1 MANIDLRYLLGGAM
15 KSFAQISRLLG
26 LISLGILLT
35 FSIPLL
41 ARDIQLP
48 ASRAVEVRQIRG
60 TVTYQGRP
68 ARVGDRLTA
77 PGQQIVT
84 GRQSSAVL
92 AVDTGIATINV
103 AELTTVQV
111 QNLSMAA
118 NGGRITRLSV
128 PRGQAR
134 IQARPL
140 TNPNSRLE
148 VSSPA
153 GVAGVR
159 GTVFGVGV
167 GPNGKTGVSTLE
179 GAVATTAKG
188 RTVTINSGYSS
199 LVFPGDAPTQPKL
212 TQENLK
218 YELISL
224 SPINR
229 NRARLICTVDPLN
242 LIFLNDQ
249 PLAMDRTGRVDTLV
263 PRPANAEY
271 RVVVRSPLGK
281 EELHMIGADLL
292 K

>member
-1 MANIDLRYLLGGAM
+1 M
-15 KSFAQISRLLG
+15 KFSLPQISRLVAL
-26 LISLGILLT
+26 LFLGILLT
-35 FSIPLL
+35 FAIPLL

-48 ASRAVEVRQIRG
+48 ASRFVEVRQIRG

-68 ARVGDRLTA
+68 ARVGDRLTRS
-77 PGQQIVT
+77 GQQIST

-92 AVDTGIATINV
+92 AVDSGIARINV

-111 QNLSMAA
+111 QGLSIA

-148 VSSPA
+148 ISSPA
-153 GVAGVR
+153 GVTGVR
-159 GTVFGVGV
+159 GTEFGVGV
-167 GPNGKTGVSTLE
+167 GPGGKTGVSTLE
-179 GAVATTAKG
+179 GAVATSAKG
-188 RTVTINSGYSS
+188 RTVTVNGGYSS
-199 LVFPGDAPTQPKL
+199 LVFPGDPPTPPKL

-224 SPINR
+224 SAIDR
-229 NRARLICTVDPLN
+229 NRVRLICTVDPLN
-242 LIFLNDQ
+242 LVFLNDQ
-249 PLAMDRTGRVDTLV
+249 PLEMDKTGKIDTVL
-263 PRPANAEY
+263 PMPANSDY
-271 RVVVRSPLGK
+271 RLVIRTPLGNQ
-281 EELHMIGADLL
+281 ESHEIGSALL

>member
-1 MANIDLRYLLGGAM
+1 M
-15 KSFAQISRLLG
+15 KFSLPQISRLVAL
-26 LISLGILLT
+26 LFLGILLT
-35 FSIPLL
+35 FAIPLL

-48 ASRAVEVRQIRG
+48 ASRFVEVRQIRG

-68 ARVGDRLTA
+68 ARVGDRLTRS
-77 PGQQIVT
+77 GQQIST

-92 AVDTGIATINV
+92 AVDSGIARINV

-111 QNLSMAA
+111 QGLSIA

-148 VSSPA
+148 ISSPA
-153 GVAGVR
+153 GVTGVR
-159 GTVFGVGV
+159 GTEFGVGV
-167 GPNGKTGVSTLE
+167 GPGGKTGVSTLE

-188 RTVTINSGYSS
+188 RTVTVNGGYSS
-199 LVFPGDAPTQPKL
+199 LVFPGDPPTPPKL

-224 SPINR
+224 SAIDR
-229 NRARLICTVDPLN
+229 NRVRLICTVDPLN
-242 LIFLNDQ
+242 LVFLNDQ
-249 PLAMDRTGRVDTLV
+249 PLEMDKTGKIDTVL
-263 PRPANAEY
+263 PMPANSDY
-271 RVVVRSPLGK
+271 RLVIRTPLGNQ
-281 EELHMIGADLL
+281 ESHEIGSALL

>member
-1 MANIDLRYLLGGAM
+1 M
-15 KSFAQISRLLG
+15 KFSLPQFSRLVAL
-26 LISLGILLT
+26 LFFGILLT
-35 FSIPLL
+35 FAIPLL

-48 ASRAVEVRQIRG
+48 ASRFVEVRQIRG

-68 ARVGDRLTA
+68 ARVGDRLTRS
-77 PGQQIVT
+77 GQQIST

-92 AVDTGIATINV
+92 AVDSGIARINV

-111 QNLSMAA
+111 QGLSIA

-148 VSSPA
+148 ISSPA
-153 GVAGVR
+153 GVTGVR
-159 GTVFGVGV
+159 GTEFGVGV
-167 GPNGKTGVSTLE
+167 GPGGKTGVSTLE

-188 RTVTINSGYSS
+188 RTVTVNGGYSS
-199 LVFPGDAPTQPKL
+199 LVFPGDPPTPPKL

-224 SPINR
+224 SAIDR
-229 NRARLICTVDPLN
+229 NRVRLICTVDPLN
-242 LIFLNDQ
+242 LVFLNDQ
-249 PLAMDRTGRVDTLV
+249 PLEMDKTGKIDTVL
-263 PRPANAEY
+263 PMPANSDY
-271 RVVVRSPLGK
+271 RLVIRTPLGNQ
-281 EELHMIGADLL
+281 ESHEIGSALL

>member
-1 MANIDLRYLLGGAM
+1 M
-15 KSFAQISRLLG
+15 KSLPQIFRLVAL
-26 LISLGILLT
+26 LFVGILLT

-48 ASRAVEVRQIRG
+48 ASRSVEIRQIRG

-68 ARVGDRLTA
+68 ARVGDRLTS

-92 AVDTGIATINV
+92 TVDTGIATINV
-103 AELTTVQV
+103 AELTTIQV

-140 TNPNSRLE
+140 TNSNSRLE
-148 VSSPA
+148 ISSPA
-153 GVAGVR
+153 GVTGVR
-159 GTVFGVGV
+159 GTEFGVGV

-188 RTVTINSGYSS
+188 RTVTVNSGYSS
-199 LVFPGDAPTQPKL
+199 LVFPGEPPTSPKL

-224 SPINR
+224 SAIDR
-229 NRARLICTVDPLN
+229 NRARLICTVEPLN

-249 PLAMDRTGRVDTLV
+249 PLEMDRTGRVDTVV

>member
-1 MANIDLRYLLGGAM
+1 M
-15 KSFAQISRLLG
+15 KSLPQIFRLVAL
-26 LISLGILLT
+26 LFLGILLT
-35 FSIPLL
+35 FAIPLL

-48 ASRAVEVRQIRG
+48 ASRFVEVRQIRG

-68 ARVGDRLTA
+68 ARVGDRLTS

-92 AVDTGIATINV
+92 TVDTGIATINV
-103 AELTTVQV
+103 AELTTIQV

-140 TNPNSRLE
+140 TNSNSRLE
-148 VSSPA
+148 ISSPA
-153 GVAGVR
+153 GVTGVR
-159 GTVFGVGV
+159 GTEFGVGV

-188 RTVTINSGYSS
+188 RTVTVNGGYSS
-199 LVFPGDAPTQPKL
+199 LVFPGDPPTPPKL

-224 SPINR
+224 SAIDR
-229 NRARLICTVDPLN
+229 NRVRLICTVDPLN
-242 LIFLNDQ
+242 LVFLNDQ
-249 PLAMDRTGRVDTLV
+249 PLEMDKTGRVDTVV